1 MLKVPTMTDPCRYQ
15 SPIPLTFEDITPI
28 HQCLDTRGKNRG
40 AEYIPELKV
49 FEVKNTIILY
59 KGSKKIKD
67 HVVTDPKKYRLM
79 EYHFHVP
86 SEHSIL
92 GDKYPAEIHYVF
104 YEIDNS
110 YKANSDVNKRKL
122 FDVHSG
128 DNPSNDNILI
138 IARVIIDDRNV
149 YPVLE
154 KLQVRVPMIYFE
166 YDGSLTG
173 EGDNK
178 ETVPVRWI
186 VGKCP
191 IKMSVDEIKQV
202 AKTSRPLQPLDDRII
217 LFSC

>member
-1 MLKVPTMTDPCRYQ
+1 MSLTDPLRYQ
-15 SPIPLTFEDITPI
+15 SPIPLTFDDITPI
-28 HQCLDTRGKNRG
+28 HQCIDVRGKNRG
-40 AEYIPELKV
+40 AKYNPDMNIFK
-49 FEVKNTIILY
+49 VKNTIILTKRNN
-59 KGSKKIKD
+59 KGTKE
-67 HVVTDPKKYRLM
+67 PKKYRLV

-92 GDKYPAEIHYVF
+92 GDIYPAEIHYVF

-110 YKANSDVNKRKL
+110 GTNNYRSTRPN
-122 FDVHSG
+122 G
-128 DNPSNDNILI
+128 ENPNILV
-138 IARVIIDDRNV
+138 IARVIVNDRNV
-149 YPVLE
+149 YPNLE

-173 EGDNK
+173 EGDGS
-178 ETVPVRWI
+178 VPVRWI

-202 AKTSRPLQPLDDRII
+202 AKSARVLQPLDGRII